1 MNTLVWSDAPS
12 TAAGRFIRLAA
23 RAVFFA
29 GCLLL
34 PVARFASA
42 QSTTADITGTVTDA
56 TGASLPHATVT
67 LTNLGTKEVRTAQTT
82 DAGDYTFTQ
91 LGPGSYSIQVS
102 QSGFKSFVIPN
113 IALSASDRARE
124 NAKLEVG
131 TEGQTVEVT
140 GQAPALQTDSSVLTT
155 VVTQKATQDLPLNG
169 RNYVNLAQ
177 LGAGANEG
185 PPNGLSS
192 GGRPDDRRLT
202 SGISINGQSDTINDW
217 MIDGLDNNE
226 RIIGTTGIRPSIEAI
241 SEINIQSNTYTAEVG
256 RTAGGVINIITK
268 SGTNNFHGSAYEYFR
283 NDVLNA
289 YPFQFGANNPKP
301 KLRQN
306 QFGGSIGGP
315 IIHDRLFFFGDYEGL
330 RQIQGAAPTLS
341 QVPTLAQYTAL
352 RSNPA
357 SLADGGAVDPVGLAY
372 ALLYPAP
379 NAPSNTAN
387 SGAFVSSPV
396 VVRNSDTADGR
407 VDVQLNQKNLL
418 YGRYSYNRTPVQFP
432 GLLPTVNEAG
442 LNIDPGGA
450 IFNFYGNAQDNAQ
463 NAQINYIHTFNSNL
477 LLALGFGYTRINNQS
492 FPLNYGLA
500 VNTAFGQPNV
510 NLDVNTSGLSPATV
524 QNLAD
529 LGDGSFIPIKDV
541 DNTFQY
547 QGSITINRGAHNIKI
562 GAALIRRQAL
572 NFQNNYGI
580 GSWGFNTINGDP
592 TGLAALLQGNYFS
605 VQRSNSLVPPHYRL
619 WEPSAFLQDDWHATP
634 TLTLNL
640 GVRYDVFTPFT
651 EVKGAIS
658 NFDPAT
664 ASIVVAN
671 QNGVNQYAGL
681 NPTWTNVAPRIGF
694 AYTVTPGTV
703 LRGGF
708 GISYFPMNYTSN
720 SSLKNQPFVSAFN
733 CTNGGCPAPIPGIGG
748 PGNGTGTFQRGL
760 PLPTAASAT
769 NPAGNIADPVD
780 PAFRSSYL
788 EQFNLTVEKAFG
800 PNVLQATYVGMLGRH
815 IAQIYND
822 QNLPPLISNSALN
835 ALAASQGTTAGNAY
849 NTLRPFYQQLPNITQ
864 IGGYNSGGSSNYNA
878 LQLSLNRRTSAGL
891 TFNANYTL
899 AHGLDNVLNLSNEI
913 NDGYGTIP
921 SQISSVDYGNSDV
934 DIRNRLAFSANY
946 ELPFG
951 KSASGLVATL
961 AKGWQANT
969 ILVWESGEPFTVI
982 NSTGIATTQNGNHN
996 DRPNQLRKGNLSG
1009 SSIAEFFDPTA
1020 FAPQT
1025 SGVLGTERKNP
1036 LYGPHYRHV
1045 DLSLFKNFPVYRE
1058 SFLQFRA
1065 ECFNIANVTNFANP
1079 NNTLQSSAG
1088 TTDPDVYTVT
1098 SNNVGTITTTSAN
1111 YNPRLFQFAL
1121 KYQF

>member
-1 MNTLVWSDAPS
+1 
-12 TAAGRFIRLAA
+12 
-23 RAVFFA
+23 
-29 GCLLL
+29 
-34 PVARFASA
+34 
-42 QSTTADITGTVTDA
+42 
-56 TGASLPHATVT
+56 
-67 LTNLGTKEVRTAQTT
+67 
-82 DAGDYTFTQ
+82 
-91 LGPGSYSIQVS
+91 
-102 QSGFKSFVIPN
+102 
-113 IALSASDRARE
+113 
-124 NAKLEVG
+124 
-131 TEGQTVEVT
+131 
-140 GQAPALQTDSSVLTT
+140 
-155 VVTQKATQDLPLNG
+155 
-169 RNYVNLAQ
+169 
-177 LGAGANEG
+177 
-185 PPNGLSS
+185 
-192 GGRPDDRRLT
+192 
-202 SGISINGQSDTINDW
+202 
-217 MIDGLDNNE
+217 
-226 RIIGTTGIRPSIEAI
+226 
-241 SEINIQSNTYTAEVG
+241 
-256 RTAGGVINIITK
+256 
-268 SGTNNFHGSAYEYFR
+268 
-283 NDVLNA
+283 
-289 YPFQFGANNPKP
+289 
-301 KLRQN
+301 
-306 QFGGSIGGP
+306 
-315 IIHDRLFFFGDYEGL
+315 
-330 RQIQGAAPTLS
+330 
-341 QVPTLAQYTAL
+341 
-352 RSNPA
+352 
-357 SLADGGAVDPVGLAY
+357 
-372 ALLYPAP
+372 
-379 NAPSNTAN
+379 
-387 SGAFVSSPV
+387 
-396 VVRNSDTADGR
+396 
-407 VDVQLNQKNLL
+407 
-418 YGRYSYNRTPVQFP
+418 
-432 GLLPTVNEAG
+432 
-442 LNIDPGGA
+442 
-450 IFNFYGNAQDNAQ
+450 
-463 NAQINYIHTFNSNL
+463 
-477 LLALGFGYTRINNQS
+477 
-492 FPLNYGLA
+492 
-500 VNTAFGQPNV
+500 
-510 NLDVNTSGLSPATV
+510 
-524 QNLAD
+524 
-529 LGDGSFIPIKDV
+529 
-541 DNTFQY
+541 
-547 QGSITINRGAHNIKI
+547 
-562 GAALIRRQAL
+562 
-572 NFQNNYGI
+572 
-580 GSWGFNTINGDP
+580 
-592 TGLAALLQGNYFS
+592 

-619 WEPSAFLQDDWHATP
+619 WEPSAYLQDDWHATP

-651 EVKGAIS
+651 EAHNAIS

-733 CTNGGCPAPIPGIGG
+733 CNNGNCPAPIPGIGG

-788 EQFNLTVEKAFG
+788 EQFNLTLERAFG

-822 QNLPPLISNSALN
+822 QNLPPLISNNTLN
-835 ALAASQGTTAGNAY
+835 ALAAVEGTTPGTAY
-849 NTLRPFYQQLPNITQ
+849 NMLRPFYTQLPNITQ

-951 KSASGLVATL
+951 KSASGLVGTL
-961 AKGWQANT
+961 ARGWQANT

-982 NSTGIATTQNGNHN
+982 NSSGIATTSFGNHN

-1036 LYGPHYRHV
+1036 LYGPHYRHA

-1065 ECFNIANVTNFANP
+1065 ECFNIANMTNFANP

>member
-1 MNTLVWSDAPS
+1 MNTFGWSDAPS
-12 TAAGRFIRLAA
+12 TAAVRYIRLAA
-23 RAVFFA
+23 RAVLFA

-34 PVARFASA
+34 PAARFASA

-56 TGASLPHATVT
+56 TGASLAHATVT
-67 LTNLGTKEVRTAQTT
+67 LTNLGTKEVRTAQTS

-91 LGPGSYSIQVS
+91 LGPGAYSIQVS
-102 QSGFKSFVIPN
+102 QSGFKSYVIPN

-177 LGAGANEG
+177 LAPGANEG

-268 SGTNNFHGSAYEYFR
+268 SGTNSFHGSAYEYFR
-283 NDVLNA
+283 NDVLNTF
-289 YPFQFGANNPKP
+289 PFQFGAHNPKP
-301 KLRQN
+301 ELRQN
-306 QFGGSIGGP
+306 QFGASIGGP
-315 IIHDRLFFFGDYEGL
+315 IIHDKLFFFGDYEGL
-330 RQIQGAAPTLS
+330 RQVQGAAPTLS
-341 QVPTLAQYTAL
+341 QVPTQAQYNLL

-357 SLADGGAVDPVGLAY
+357 LLADGGPVDPVGLQY

-379 NAPSNTAN
+379 NAPSNATG

-396 VVRNSDTADGR
+396 VIRNSDTADGR

-432 GLLPTVNEAG
+432 GLLPTVNQAG
-442 LNIDPGGA
+442 LNIAPGGA
-450 IFNFYGNAQDNAQ
+450 VFNFYGNAQDNAQ
-463 NAQINYIHTFNSNL
+463 NAQINYIHTFSSNL
-477 LLALGFGYTRINNQS
+477 LLSLGFGYTRINNQS
-492 FPLNYGLA
+492 FPLNYGEA

-510 NLDVNTSGLSPATV
+510 NLDINTSGLSPATV

-541 DNTFQY
+541 DNTYQY
-547 QGSITINRGAHNIKI
+547 QGAVTINHGAHNIKI

-580 GSWGFNTINGDP
+580 GSWGFNTINGDS
-592 TGLAALLQGNYFS
+592 TGLAALLQGDYFS

-619 WEPSAFLQDDWHATP
+619 WEPSAYVQDDWRATP

-651 EVKGAIS
+651 EVNNAIS

-664 ASIVVAN
+664 ASIAVAN
-671 QNGVNQYAGL
+671 QNAVNQYAGL

-694 AYTVTPGTV
+694 AYTATPSTV

-748 PGNGTGTFQRGL
+748 PGNGTGTFQLGL
-760 PLPTAASAT
+760 PLPTPASAT
-769 NPAGNIADPVD
+769 NPAGNIADAVD
-780 PAFRSSYL
+780 PNFRSSYL
-788 EQFNLTVEKAFG
+788 EQFNLTLERAFG

-822 QNLPPLISNSALN
+822 QNLPPLISNNTLN
-835 ALAASQGTTAGNAY
+835 ALAAVEGTTPGVAY
-849 NTLRPFYQQLPNITQ
+849 NKLRPFYTQLPNITQ

-891 TFNANYTL
+891 TFGANYTF

-913 NDGYGTIP
+913 NDGYGTVP

-934 DIRNRLAFSANY
+934 DIRNRLAFNANY

-951 KSASGLVATL
+951 KTASGLVATL

-982 NSTGIATTQNGNHN
+982 NSSGIATTSNGNHN

-1009 SSIAEFFDPTA
+1009 SSIAQFFDPTA

-1045 DLSLFKNFPVYRE
+1045 DLSLFKNFTVYRE
-1058 SFLQFRA
+1058 SFIQFRA

-1088 TTDPDVYTVT
+1088 TADPDIYTVT
-1098 SNNVGTITTTSAN
+1098 PNNVGTITTTSAN